1 MFFVNCCFVNHL
13 PGDFLRKQ
21 GGRTK
26 HGPML
31 RQPLGFSQARKE
43 IVTHDLP
50 SNPSEGAYVQ
60 RRSGGVALLAAHLDA
75 AYNLA
80 RYLMRNETEA
90 EDAVQSAYV
99 RAISHFAGFRGGDGR
114 AWLLTIVRNSCYDR
128 IRKRG
133 ASIQNMDFD
142 EAVHS
147 GQRQSPNPETVAL
160 LSERAELVR
169 KSLAELPAES
179 REVIVLREL
188 EQLSYREIAS
198 VVGIPVGTVM
208 SRLSRARRELQ
219 RTLDLMERRAPLQLR
234 PASFSRE

>member
-1 MFFVNCCFVNHL
+1 
-13 PGDFLRKQ
+13 
-21 GGRTK
+21 
-26 HGPML
+26 
-31 RQPLGFSQARKE
+31 
-43 IVTHDLP
+43 VTQDLP
-50 SNPSEGAYVQ
+50 SNPIEGAYELQ
-60 RRSGGVALLAAHLDA
+60 RSRGGVALLLAHLDA

-133 ASIQNMDFD
+133 ASIQDMDFD

-147 GQRQSPNPETVAL
+147 GERQNPNPETVAL

-179 REVIVLREL
+179 REVIVLREM

-198 VVGIPVGTVM
+198 IMGIPVGTVM
-208 SRLSRARRELQ
+208 SRLSRARERLHQ
-219 RTLDLMERRAPLQLR
+219 TLSGCLERGEIDAV
-234 PASFSRE
+234 S